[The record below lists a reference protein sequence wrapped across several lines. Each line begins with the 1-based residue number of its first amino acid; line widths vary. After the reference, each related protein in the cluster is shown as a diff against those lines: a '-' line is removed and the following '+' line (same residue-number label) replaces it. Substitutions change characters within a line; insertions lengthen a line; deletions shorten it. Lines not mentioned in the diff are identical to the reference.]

1 MINFL
6 KRPDIK
12 RTEAF
17 NTIAQK
23 LRIHSVSIEK
33 DEWVTAVIRALFS
46 LPYAEHL
53 LFKGGT
59 SLSKCWHIIERFS
72 EDVDIAINR
81 ELLGFS
87 GELSNNQ
94 IRNNLRKTSYLF
106 IKEKLSADLTDNMKI
121 QGINPDL
128 FSVNVEFSEDSTKD
142 PVIVEIQYKSVIE
155 GLTYINPAVKLE
167 IGCRSMREPFEKVKI
182 QSLVDET
189 YPNTPFSD
197 IPFEVNAVDPQ
208 RTFIEKLCLLQEE
221 FAKPQELVRTNR
233 MSRHLYDIC
242 KIADTNIA
250 DKALENNDLWNAI
263 VEHRQKFVKMKD
275 FDYELLN
282 PQNINIIPPNFIIS
296 QWQQD
301 YETMRETMIYG
312 ESLLFDNLIN
322 KIKQL
327 NERINKIKTVQISG
341 KKIKNFDYELL
352 KPQNISI
359 IPPDF
364 VISQWQQDYETM
376 RETMIYSE
384 SLLFNKL
391 IDKIKQLNERINN
404 IDW

>member
-6 KRPDIK
+6 KRLDNK
-12 RTEAF
+12 RIEAF

-23 LRIHSVSIEK
+23 LRIHSVSVEK

-72 EDVDIAINR
+72 ENVDIAINR
-81 ELLGFS
+81 EFLGFS
-87 GELSNNQ
+87 EKLSNNQ
-94 IRNNLRKTSYLF
+94 IRNKLRKNSYLF
-106 IKEKLSADLTDNMKI
+106 IKDTLSVDLAEQMKI

-142 PVIVEIQYKSVIE
+142 PVIVDIQYKSVIE
-155 GLTYINPAVKLE
+155 GLTYINPVVKLE

-182 QSLVDET
+182 QSLIDET
-189 YPNTPFSD
+189 FPDTPFSD
-197 IPFEVNAVDPQ
+197 LPFEVNAVVPQ

-221 FAKPQELVRTNR
+221 FAKPQELVRTDR

-242 KIADTNIA
+242 KIVDADIV
-250 DKALENNDLWNAI
+250 DKALVNKDLWSSI
-263 VEHRQKFVKMKD
+263 VEHRQKYVKMKN
-275 FDYELLN
+275 FDYELLK
-282 PQNINIIPPNFIIS
+282 PQNISIISPDFIVS

-312 ESLLFDNLIN
+312 ESL
-322 KIKQL
+322 
-327 NERINKIKTVQISG
+327 
-341 KKIKNFDYELL
+341 
-352 KPQNISI
+352 P
-359 IPPDF
+359 
-364 VISQWQQDYETM
+364 
-376 RETMIYSE
+376 
-384 SLLFNKL
+384 FNKL
-391 IDKIKQLNERINN
+391 IDKIKQLNERINH

>member
-1 MINFL
+1 MTNFL
-6 KRPDIK
+6 KRPDNK
-12 RTEAF
+12 RIEMF

-23 LRIHSVSIEK
+23 LRIHSVSVEK

-87 GELSNNQ
+87 EELSNNQ
-94 IRNNLRKTSYLF
+94 IRNKLRKVSYLF
-106 IKEKLSADLTDNMKI
+106 IKDTLSVDLAEQMKN
-121 QGINPDL
+121 QGINSDL
-128 FSVNVEFSEDSTKD
+128 FSINVEFSEDSTKD

-155 GLTYINPAVKLE
+155 ELTYINPVVKLE

-197 IPFEVNAVDPQ
+197 VPFEVNVVVPQ

-233 MSRHLYDIC
+233 MSRHLYDIV
-242 KIADTNIA
+242 KIADTDIA
-250 DKALENNDLWNAI
+250 NNALEDKRLWTSI
-263 VEHRQKFVKMKD
+263 IEHRQKFV
-275 FDYELLN
+275 
-282 PQNINIIPPNFIIS
+282 
-296 QWQQD
+296 
-301 YETMRETMIYG
+301 
-312 ESLLFDNLIN
+312 
-322 KIKQL
+322 
-327 NERINKIKTVQISG
+327 
-341 KKIKNFDYELL
+341 KIKNFDYELL

-364 VISQWQQDYETM
+364 IISQWQQDYETM
-376 RETMIYSE
+376 RETMIYGS
-384 SLLFNKL
+384 SLPFNKL
-391 IDKIKQLNERINN
+391 IDKIKQLNERINQM
-404 IDW
+404 DW

>member
-6 KRPDIK
+6 KRSDNNRI
-12 RTEAF
+12 EVF

-23 LRIHSVSIEK
+23 LRIYSVSIEK

-46 LPYAEHL
+46 LSYAEHL

-81 ELLGFS
+81 EFLGFY

-94 IRNNLRKTSYLF
+94 IRNKLRKISYSF
-106 IKEKLSADLTDNMKI
+106 IKDKLSVDLSEEMKN
-121 QGINPDL
+121 QGINSDL

-155 GLTYINPAVKLE
+155 GLPYINPVVKLE

-182 QSLVDET
+182 RSLVDET
-189 YPNTPFSD
+189 YPNTPYSD
-197 IPFEVNAVDPQ
+197 HAFEVNAVLPE
-208 RTFIEKLCLLQEE
+208 RTFLEKLCLLQEE

-242 KIADTNIA
+242 KIVETDIA
-250 DKALENNDLWNAI
+250 DKALTNKDLWI
-263 VEHRQKFVKMKD
+263 SIIEHRQKFARM
-275 FDYELLN
+275 
-282 PQNINIIPPNFIIS
+282 
-296 QWQQD
+296 
-301 YETMRETMIYG
+301 
-312 ESLLFDNLIN
+312 
-322 KIKQL
+322 
-327 NERINKIKTVQISG
+327 
-341 KKIKNFDYELL
+341 KNFDYELL

-364 VISQWQQDYETM
+364 IIAQWQQDYETM
-376 RETMIYSE
+376 RETMIYGE
-384 SLLFNKL
+384 SSPFNEL
-391 IDKIKQLNERINN
+391 IDKIKQLNEQING
-404 IDW
+404 II

>member
-6 KRPDIK
+6 KRPDNK
-12 RTEAF
+12 RIEVF

-23 LRIHSVSIEK
+23 LRIHSISIEK
-33 DEWVTAVIRALFS
+33 DEWVTAVIRSLFS

-87 GELSNNQ
+87 DELSNNQ
-94 IRNNLRKTSYLF
+94 IRNKLRKVSYLF
-106 IKEKLSADLTDNMKI
+106 IKERLSIDLVEQMKI

-155 GLTYINPAVKLE
+155 GLTYINPVVKLE

-197 IPFEVNAVDPQ
+197 VSFEVNAVVPQ

-233 MSRHLYDIC
+233 MSRHLYDIV
-242 KIADTNIA
+242 KTADTDITNNILE
-250 DKALENNDLWNAI
+250 DKILWTSI
-263 VEHRQKFVKMKD
+263 IEHRQKFVKMKD
-275 FDYELLN
+275 FDYELLK
-282 PQNINIIPPNFIIS
+282 PQNISIIPPDFIIS

-312 ESLLFDNLIN
+312 NSLPYNKLIDR
-322 KIKQL
+322 IKQL
-327 NERINKIKTVQISG
+327 NETINKIK
-341 KKIKNFDYELL
+341 
-352 KPQNISI
+352 
-359 IPPDF
+359 
-364 VISQWQQDYETM
+364 W
-376 RETMIYSE
+376 
-384 SLLFNKL
+384 
-391 IDKIKQLNERINN
+391 
-404 IDW
+404 

>member
-6 KRPDIK
+6 KRPDNK
-12 RTEAF
+12 RIEAF

-23 LRIHSVSIEK
+23 LRIHSISIEK

-53 LFKGGT
+53 LFKGDT

-81 ELLGFS
+81 ELLGFPE
-87 GELSNNQ
+87 ELSNNQ
-94 IRNNLRKTSYLF
+94 IRNKLRKVSYSF
-106 IKEKLSADLTDNMKI
+106 IKDKLSVDLAEEMKN
-121 QGINPDL
+121 QRINPNL
-128 FSVNVEFSEDSTKD
+128 FFVSVEFSEDSTKD
-142 PVIVEIQYKSVIE
+142 PVIVEIQYKSVID
-155 GLTYINPAVKLE
+155 GLAYINPVVKLE

-197 IPFEVNAVDPQ
+197 VPFEVNAVVPQ

-233 MSRHLYDIC
+233 MSRHLYDVV
-242 KIADTNIA
+242 KIADTEIA
-250 DKALENNDLWNAI
+250 NNAFVDKNLWFSI
-263 VEHRQKFVKMKD
+263 MEHRQKFVRMKD
-275 FDYELLN
+275 FDYELLK
-282 PQNINIIPPNFIIS
+282 PQNINIIPPDFLIS

-312 ESLLFDNLIN
+312 NSL
-322 KIKQL
+322 
-327 NERINKIKTVQISG
+327 
-341 KKIKNFDYELL
+341 
-352 KPQNISI
+352 P
-359 IPPDF
+359 
-364 VISQWQQDYETM
+364 
-376 RETMIYSE
+376 
-384 SLLFNKL
+384 FNKL
-391 IDKIKQLNERINN
+391 IESIKQ
-404 IDW
+404 